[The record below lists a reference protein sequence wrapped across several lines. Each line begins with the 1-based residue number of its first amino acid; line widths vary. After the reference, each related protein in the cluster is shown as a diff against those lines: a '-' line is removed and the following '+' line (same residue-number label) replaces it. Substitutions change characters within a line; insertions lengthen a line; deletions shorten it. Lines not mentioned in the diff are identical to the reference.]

1 MQDFL
6 LPFCRF
12 ASRQGLAATIQSDH
26 ASKEI
31 RKITRSPEVWRYITN
46 QHISWNFIVEKAP
59 WWGGYWERLVQSIK
73 SPLKKVIGRYSLSF
87 DELGTLLTEVE
98 GVTNAKPLTY
108 VYNNQESISHSLT
121 RPTQFM
127 ADALQ

>member
-1 MQDFL
+1 M
-6 LPFCRF
+6 
-12 ASRQGLAATIQSDH
+12 
-26 ASKEI
+26 
-31 RKITRSPEVWRYITN
+31 
-46 QHISWNFIVEKAP
+46 EKAP

-108 VYNNQESISHSLT
+108 V
-121 RPTQFM
+121 
-127 ADALQ
+127 